1 MQREEFAK
9 QHSLT
14 ISMFDDLE
22 ANAEVIDKEIR
33 CNHVAKFLMLIT
45 NADDTPTL
53 ITASELKRRYD
64 GYSYG
69 RPDKKN
75 HDELTAYVGKL
86 VNSTRKGTHIPKTR
100 YVLTITSFRYKIL
113 ITIRHREKKL
123 KKRGFTRKFLKK
135 QNIIKEYLINVGVPF
150 TQCDST
156 LTTKAGERRYRPD
169 FLIDAPD
176 RAIIIEI
183 DEGKHKSYNEA
194 DEERRMKAIGYI
206 LFKKT
211 IFIRF
216 NPDDENG
223 NLAADRFDSLHEV
236 IEEEMC
242 VDMSTRVAISSI
254 RCFYEPNDMDFIT
267 IIEQEFPP
275 HIFIKNVPL
284 EPLLLSYRDS
294 PTDETLSKI
303 TEWFE
308 KFRAS
313 GVSNEDPLASAIH
326 AKDNYAISSILRI
339 LQ

>member
-1 MQREEFAK
+1 
-9 QHSLT
+9 
-14 ISMFDDLE
+14 
-22 ANAEVIDKEIR
+22 
-33 CNHVAKFLMLIT
+33 
-45 NADDTPTL
+45 
-53 ITASELKRRYD
+53 
-64 GYSYG
+64 
-69 RPDKKN
+69 
-75 HDELTAYVGKL
+75 
-86 VNSTRKGTHIPKTR
+86 
-100 YVLTITSFRYKIL
+100 
-113 ITIRHREKKL
+113 
-123 KKRGFTRKFLKK
+123 
-135 QNIIKEYLINVGVPF
+135 
-150 TQCDST
+150 
-156 LTTKAGERRYRPD
+156 
-169 FLIDAPD
+169 
-176 RAIIIEI
+176 
-183 DEGKHKSYNEA
+183 
-194 DEERRMKAIGYI
+194 MKAIGYI

-284 EPLLLSYRDS
+284 EPLL
-294 PTDETLSKI
+294 SKI